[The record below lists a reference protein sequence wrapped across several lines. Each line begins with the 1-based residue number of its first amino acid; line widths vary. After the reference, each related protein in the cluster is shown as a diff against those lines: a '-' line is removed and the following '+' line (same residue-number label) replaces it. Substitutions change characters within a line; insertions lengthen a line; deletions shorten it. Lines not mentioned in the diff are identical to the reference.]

1 MIILSEK
8 ESVLKR
14 YNELKSIVVERGEQF
29 ANLIA
34 FLENETEW
42 LRAPAST
49 RFHLCEEMGLLL
61 HSVNV
66 ADTLL
71 RLKSVLAPSIPDE
84 TCIIIALIHDIG
96 KVGMPGR
103 PQYLVNLPTERQ
115 MKYGYKPDAPYRFN
129 TDLIYMSVPVR
140 SLYLALKF
148 IDLSEDEVQAI
159 MYHDGQ
165 YVDDNKSCANKEVPL
180 TLLLQFADLWS
191 CSVVEK
197 HRDIMNGGPA

>member
-1 MIILSEK
+1 M
-8 ESVLKR
+8 
-14 YNELKSIVVERGEQF
+14 VVERGAQF
-29 ANLIA
+29 ANLID
-34 FLENETEW
+34 FLEKETEW
-42 LRAPAST
+42 LHAPAST

-71 RLKSVLAPSIPDE
+71 RLKNNLAPSIPDE
-84 TCIIIALIHDIG
+84 SCIIIGLIHDIG

-103 PQYLVNLPTERQ
+103 PQYLVNLPTDRQ
-115 MKYGYKPDAPYRFN
+115 LKFGYKPDAPYRFN

-148 IDLSEDEVQAI
+148 IDLREDEVQAI

-191 CSVVEK
+191 CSVIEK
-197 HRDIMNGGPA
+197 HHDGIKGGRA